1 MTNPKVEDTFQ
12 GLRLATTTG
21 EQTYIKANTKFFAVA
36 LSGGGGPV
44 AIIAHDK
51 PGRMS
56 PTIPCLAGHK
66 GSALDFDFN
75 PCHEHIVATA
85 SDDCTLKV
93 WGIPEEG
100 LTETLTEPLVD
111 LNAHMRKVKLYVRV
125 VELVRSAAPPV
136 QC

>member
-1 MTNPKVEDTFQ
+1 MTKRSAHPFSNRSSQYRHVYVTPPKVEDTFQ
-12 GLRLATTTG
+12 GFRLSSATG

-44 AIIAHDK
+44 AIVAHDK
-51 PGRMS
+51 PGRQS

-75 PCHEHIVATA
+75 PFHEHIVATA

-93 WGIPEEG
+93 C
-100 LTETLTEPLVD
+100 
-111 LNAHMRKVKLYVRV
+111 A
-125 VELVRSAAPPV
+125 RSL
-136 QC
+136 